1 MKELFLVLIAA
12 GLASTCYGFT
22 QIPSEGITIDQVPTS
37 YFQSINA
44 IAIVIFAPLFAV
56 LWTFLGNRKME
67 PASPY
72 KQSIGLFLLA
82 VGYLVIAIGVKDV
95 TAKVS
100 MMWLVSLY
108 SIHTFGELCLSPI
121 GLSMVNKLAPVK
133 FASLLMG
140 VWFLSTS
147 AANKFAGV
155 LSGLYPENGVSK
167 SFIGF
172 QITDLYDFFMIFV
185 AMAGVA
191 AIILFLLSNRLL
203 KMMHGVR

>member
-1 MKELFLVLIAA
+1 
-12 GLASTCYGFT
+12 
-22 QIPSEGITIDQVPTS
+22 
-37 YFQSINA
+37 
-44 IAIVIFAPLFAV
+44 
-56 LWTFLGNRKME
+56 
-67 PASPY
+67 
-72 KQSIGLFLLA
+72 
-82 VGYLVIAIGVKDV
+82 
-95 TAKVS
+95 
-100 MMWLVSLY
+100 
-108 SIHTFGELCLSPI
+108 
-121 GLSMVNKLAPVK
+121 
-133 FASLLMG
+133 MG